1 MSEPKHTHQ
10 FTTTRTKVLLR
21 AFGHEDGKMKY
32 QSTTGYDWLVQRVC
46 DCGMKETI
54 DIERNRL

>member
-1 MSEPKHTHQ
+1 MTDKHTHV
-10 FTTTRTKVLLR
+10 FATVRTKVLLQ
-21 AFGHEDGKMKY
+21 AYAPDDGHIKY

-46 DCGMKETI
+46 TCGLKETI